1 MVLEISVSKEEEN
14 HPKDHHYEHVAYT
27 VHVDD
32 HRILTVATDCSRT
45 LSQWLK
51 NVLKSPCSNL
61 KGGSGNGTILVGL
74 SADRDGGH
82 DESSYDLLSICV
94 GSHCLIYH
102 LPCRYD
108 YSPNPAP
115 KFLNRFFADRR
126 VVVVGI
132 GMAAVAGNL
141 EKHHGV
147 KIGKGVKDLHDAVGK
162 DDARKYDL
170 DGLAKAVVGKHVDV
184 ARAEHKV
191 EWYMHHWYYYWKNR
205 VPRWKTM
212 SLEKIKF
219 STVDSYLCYLIG
231 SELLQ
236 RRNVVVDVDVDVDVD
251 VNVVEEKNDVG
262 DSRAEKIKES
272 KKKKKAFK
280 NMKVKMNKGYVEH
293 ALLFYDDY

>member
-14 HPKDHHYEHVAYT
+14 HPKDHQYEHVAYT

-32 HRILTVATDCSRT
+32 HRILTVATDCCRT
-45 LSQWLK
+45 LAHWLK
-51 NVLKSPCSNL
+51 NVLKSPCSNI
-61 KGGSGNGTILVGL
+61 KGGSGKGTILVGL
-74 SADRDGGH
+74 SAERDGGH
-82 DESSYDLLSICV
+82 DESSYDLLSLCV

-115 KFLNRFFADRR
+115 KLLNRFFADRR

-147 KIGKGVKDLHDAVGK
+147 KIGKGVKDILQDG
-162 DDARKYDL
+162 ARGKYDL
-170 DGLAKAVVGKHVDV
+170 DGVAKAVVGKHVDV

-212 SLEKIKF
+212 TLEKIKF
-219 STVDSYLCYLIG
+219 STVDPYLCYLIG
-231 SELLQ
+231 SELL
-236 RRNVVVDVDVDVDVD
+236 RTTGRNVVVDVDA
-251 VNVVEEKNDVG
+251 NVVEEKNDVG
-262 DSRAEKIKES
+262 SHSRAEKIKES

-293 ALLFYDDY
+293 ARLFYDDD